1 MVDLRRKPARKYC
14 ASTQH
19 EFQNLA
25 VLGQCSPLVLR
36 RTADHAT
43 SAGHDRGDHVP
54 SDSRIGRWRCWPATE
69 RVVPAHPRSRLR
81 EHTRRR
87 AAALRAREL
96 RHALRGRDGPVNAV
110 LHSMKYLKKIILI
123 SSLIS
128 MLGGCFVET
137 QRPRYARRMCAYG
150 WYWDGYGC
158 HRYHRW

>member
-25 VLGQCSPLVLR
+25 VLGQCAPLVLR

-43 SAGHDRGDHVP
+43 SAGHDRGDNVP

-87 AAALRAREL
+87 AAALRAR
-96 RHALRGRDGPVNAV
+96 DGPVNAV

-123 SSLIS
+123 SSLMS
-128 MLGGCFVET
+128 TLGGCFVET
-137 QRPRYARRMCAYG
+137 QRPRYARRMCAYN
-150 WYWDGYGC
+150 
-158 HRYHRW
+158 